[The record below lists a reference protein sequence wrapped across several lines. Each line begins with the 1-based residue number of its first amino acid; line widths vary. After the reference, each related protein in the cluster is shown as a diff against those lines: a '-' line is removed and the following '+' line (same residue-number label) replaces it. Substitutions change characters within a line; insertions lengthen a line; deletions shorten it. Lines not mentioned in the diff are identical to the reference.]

1 MVFAMTLGLVL
12 GAASVLLIGQW
23 LRGEL
28 IAAPDAAAPS
38 ARRPARRHPART
50 RAHPAP
56 RSLAV
61 RGAPRRRG
69 AA

>member
-28 IAAPDAAAPS
+28 IAAPDAAAAAS
-38 ARRPARRHPART
+38 ARRPARRHHART

-56 RSLAV
+56 RSLA
-61 RGAPRRRG
+61 GAPGRRG